1 MNCHAVPTSLSALL
15 GVIVPGQSRKVETV
29 FVVSD
34 LVAVGISSVR
44 TETDEWLLN
53 SCVRCKRAAP
63 CQKHPGKAEEKR
75 LAVRVTL
82 ADSNSQVAVMLYHD
96 MLLRLAADMPVQLP
110 DPLADTKELRSRLRD
125 MFRWAQWLCRF
136 TFRENNYQQ
145 ALELECRDIRPCLQ
159 LQPTFQVLTLPTSQ
173 LSLPHC
179 RLNDGCPVTS
189 LRDATVD
196 TQQVNFMTSSCQLM
210 ALGCQCEEWS
220 NRNTVPVT
228 MRAIGKVER

>member
-1 MNCHAVPTSLSALL
+1 MLTEIPTRDWVNCHAVPTSLSALL
-15 GVIVPGQSRKVETV
+15 GVIMPGQSRKVETV

-34 LVAVGISSVR
+34 LVAAGISSVR

-82 ADSNSQVAVMLYHD
+82 ADSNSQVAVMLYQD

-136 TFRENNYQQ
+136 TFREN
-145 ALELECRDIRPCLQ
+145 D
-159 LQPTFQVLTLPTSQ
+159 
-173 LSLPHC
+173 
-179 RLNDGCPVTS
+179 
-189 LRDATVD
+189 
-196 TQQVNFMTSSCQLM
+196 CQ
-210 ALGCQCEEWS
+210 
-220 NRNTVPVT
+220 
-228 MRAIGKVER
+228 